1 MKVISKIVLVSL
13 CLSSTAVL
21 AKVNVNVESFA
32 GEYSLVAS
40 DGGDCSSSIKIIS
53 ACNGVKVLTVLQD
66 GRTMERESMCNID
79 KGTSRDLSRGG
90 GGHAIFPSLD
100 YTKTVVTS
108 NAAENSI
115 SKIEKETS
123 VSLGIFSS
131 ELSTTLKMENENQ
144 LLLTIA
150 LTTNA
155 SDRTEVFCSYMRK

>member
-40 DGGDCSSSIKIIS
+40 DGGNCSSSIKIVS
-53 ACNGVKVLTVLQD
+53 ACNGVKVLSVLQD

-79 KGTSRDLSRGG
+79 KGASRDLSRG

-115 SKIEKETS
+115 SKIQKETS

-144 LLLTIA
+144 LLMTIA